1 MVAAQNRLEKIYKNY
16 LSKMEAVYT
25 RLTSRQGGAK
35 EASATAKAPKTPKV
49 KKEGLNRSQL
59 IRDYFEKHGIDS
71 RPKDV
76 IVALKEQHSIEVA
89 PALVSIIKG
98 KLSTTKAPKAKK
110 APKVKAA
117 KVKAT
122 KEKVAKAPKTEV
134 KESKLPL
141 PALCE
146 KILSSSRE
154 GYKLGDVAELVAKA
168 GYEYTGEKGHKG
180 LVQNVYQA
188 LYNLCREKKH
198 PGYEG
203 ETAVVIHDETSK
215 RYRINPKAKKKTAA

>member
-1 MVAAQNRLEKIYKNY
+1 MVAAQKLEKIYKNY
-16 LSKMEAVYT
+16 LSKMEAVYNRFT
-25 RLTSRQGGAK
+25 ARQGTEPNVAAPK
-35 EASATAKAPKTPKV
+35 ATKAPKAR
-49 KKEGLNRSQL
+49 KEGKEGPNRSQL

-76 IVALKEQHSIEVA
+76 IAALKEQHSIEVA

-98 KLSTTKAPKAKK
+98 KLSGGVKTPKAKK
-110 APKVKAA
+110 VVKVKA
-117 KVKAT
+117 VKAKKTT
-122 KEKVAKAPKTEV
+122 KTRKEV
-134 KESKLPL
+134 SESKLPL

-146 KILSSSRE
+146 RILSSSRE
-154 GYKLGDVAELVAKA
+154 GYKLGDLAELVAKA

-203 ETAVVIHDETSK
+203 ETAVVIHDEASK
-215 RYRINPKAKKKTAA
+215 RYRLNPKAKKKTAA